1 MIRKGKGYV
10 RPKKLYEKSRINEE
24 NTLVNKYGLK
34 NKREIWKTIA
44 KVSYY
49 RRRAK
54 SLAKSTPEEQ
64 EVLFSKLKS
73 IGLKAQSIADVLA
86 LNVEDILRRRL
97 PTIIAQNGL
106 SQTVRQ
112 ARQMVVH
119 KNILIDDNVVNIPSY
134 IVSLDEESK
143 IKVKVRKKVAPKSES
158 SQSTTEDD
166 K

>member
-24 NTLVNKYGLK
+24 NVLVSRYGLK
-34 NKREIWKTIA
+34 NKREVWKTIA

-64 EVLFSKLKS
+64 EVLFSKLKAL
-73 IGLKAQSIADVLA
+73 GLKANSIADVLA

-97 PTIIAQNGL
+97 PTIIAQKGL
-106 SQTVRQ
+106 AQTVRQ

-119 KNILIDDNVVNIPSY
+119 KNVIIEGNVVNIPSY
-134 IVSLDEESK
+134 LVSLDEESK
-143 IKVKVRKKVAPKSES
+143 IKVKAQKKVELKSES
-158 SQSTTEDD
+158 SQSPVEAG

>member
-106 SQTVRQ
+106 AQTVRQ